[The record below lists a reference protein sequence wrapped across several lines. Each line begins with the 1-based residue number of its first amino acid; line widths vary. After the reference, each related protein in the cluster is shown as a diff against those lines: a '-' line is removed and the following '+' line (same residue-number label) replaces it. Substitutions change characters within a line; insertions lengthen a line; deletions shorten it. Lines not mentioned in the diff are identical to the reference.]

1 MEETMRTLTC
11 LAVTT
16 VILAAPVSSSLARG
30 NVYRC
35 ELDDGQISYQQIPCH
50 SGSEPMRLD
59 NRRSGWSQLRPG
71 ERALLDSYRG
81 KNAASRRK
89 PAGRAKVQV
98 KESTFCWNKRTQ
110 LEAVRSKL
118 RRGYTLKESDQLRRK
133 RDNYEDYLQQFCS

>member
-1 MEETMRTLTC
+1 MHTLTC

-16 VILAAPVSSSLARG
+16 VILAAPVSSSLARV

-50 SGSEPMRLD
+50 GGSEPMRLN

-71 ERALLDSYRG
+71 ERALLDSYRE
-81 KNAASRRK
+81 KDAASRRK
-89 PAGRAKVQV
+89 PAGRAKAPLRTN
-98 KESTFCWNKRTQ
+98 KSCWNKRTQ

-133 RDNYEDYLQQFCS
+133 RDNYEDYLRQFCSY